1 MENISAEYFCAKDI
15 ARATGASKKTVHR
28 TAQREQW
35 PCRRDGNR
43 DEYQVPAN
51 IAQIIIASP
60 RRDQGQPVAPAV
72 RFADLTGNDA
82 QRENV
87 LLREKAVK
95 LLIANIA
102 FGKERA
108 LDLVIQHMNT
118 EHPLFKLGN
127 KITLR
132 QWHAKYEAHG
142 IDGLCEQKRGRVG
155 VKPFVN
161 DLTDEQI
168 LQGRAAA
175 IEHGNARRGDAK
187 AQLNIASA
195 FRDLA
200 GSPTI
205 NGSARRW
212 LHGAYASK
220 SYVPPSVRDALRTPE
235 LATKLIQI
243 GPKAMKLD
251 GAFTECTYDNVPAG
265 HTFTAD
271 DMTANC
277 YVWVEW
283 PNDEG
288 FILIRPQILAVAD
301 VGSQCWLNI
310 RAVMRPK
317 GQYNKDD
324 VWGLIGDT
332 LDEYG
337 LFKQA
342 VLEGGTW
349 QSSQV
354 IGQKTNLDDATRFG
368 GLSSLGVKVIHT
380 RTPRGKIIEQMFN
393 VLQHAADN
401 VPGFC
406 GRMEMK
412 DCPETV
418 KQQKALVANNHA
430 HPRQFFLH
438 LSQYTEHL
446 KKVMN
451 ALNHTRNDG
460 KVLRGE
466 APADKWAADAPAF
479 EVMPDHAKWLYRSS
493 YRVLEITRNGARIG
507 VGSGRNMIH
516 HTWSNPE
523 ALEQWR
529 GRKVIVFWNDANPEA
544 DALIY
549 SIRSGKQDKFI
560 CRAEYVNP
568 IPKFGATEEQ
578 TAKETLRKKLSSQVA
593 RTHAASLAP
602 YLQRSIKT
610 LAARPLPGQEVG
622 EQLEAAANRHVQKEV
637 TKANT
642 RRLMSSV
649 EVPEEFQRAGLS
661 ATTGNDA
668 ITSQPA
674 EMSTE
679 EMNEILTGGQ
689 SHPLIPQAKPG
700 LTVEGGKTFYSLKPV
715 GNEEKQYV
723 DYLLKRLTEFRKAG
737 KSFGQDF
744 HGSVNFGITRR
755 ITANALGGDIYAPE
769 NFDRV
774 CAYLTAKID
783 ATILGK
789 RNLAKGTPNYH
800 EFSAVTT

>member
-1 MENISAEYFCAKDI
+1 MKMEPISDYFSVRDI
-15 ARATGASKKTVHR
+15 ARATGASKKTVAR

-51 IAQIIIASP
+51 IANIIIAKP
-60 RRDQGQPVAPAV
+60 HADRQPEPITV
-72 RFADLTGNDA
+72 RFSDLTGNDA

-87 LLREKAVK
+87 LLREKSVK
-95 LLIANIA
+95 LLIANLA

-142 IDGLCEQKRGRVG
+142 IDGLVEQKRGRVG

-161 DLTDEQI
+161 DLTEEQI
-168 LQGRAAA
+168 LQGRASA

-205 NGSARRW
+205 GGDARRW

-251 GAFTECTYDNVPAG
+251 GPFTECTYDQVPAG

-271 DMTANC
+271 DMTANA
-277 YVWVEW
+277 YVWCEW

-288 FILIRPQILAVAD
+288 FLLIRPQILAVCD
-301 VGSQCWLNI
+301 VGSQCWLNF

-332 LDEYG
+332 LDEFG
-337 LFKQA
+337 VFKQA

-354 IGQKTNLDDATRFG
+354 IGQKTTLDDDTRFG
-368 GLSSLGVKVIHT
+368 GLRSLGVKVIHT
-380 RTPRGKIIEQMFN
+380 RSPRGKIIEQMFN

-412 DCPETV
+412 DCPEVT
-418 KQQKALVANNHA
+418 KKNKALVTAGHA

-438 LSQYTEHL
+438 ISQYNEHL

-451 ALNHTRNDG
+451 ELNHTRNDG

-466 APADKWAADAPAF
+466 APVDKWTADIAQSPLAL
-479 EVMPDHAKWLYRSS
+479 MPDSAKWLYRSAF
-493 YRVLEITRNGARIG
+493 RVVEVTRNGIRIG

-529 GRKVIVFWNDANPEA
+529 GRKVIVFWNDSNPES

-549 SIRSGKQDKFI
+549 SIRSSKQDKFI

-568 IPKFGATEEQ
+568 LPRFGASEE
-578 TAKETLRKKLSSQVA
+578 AVAAELHRKKLSSQIA
-593 RTHAASLAP
+593 RSHASSLAP
-602 YLQRSIKT
+602 YLQRSTKT
-610 LAARPLPGQEVG
+610 LAPAPEQAAVG
-622 EQLEAAANRHVQKEV
+622 ERIQAAKVEAGRQIQQRKNVRAFQGDAEALLSDRQQFQAESDEQQATPRHMVQATAARND
-637 TKANT
+637 
-642 RRLMSSV
+642 LPSV
-649 EVPEEFQRAGLS
+649 SEES
-661 ATTGNDA
+661 
-668 ITSQPA
+668 
-674 EMSTE
+674 
-679 EMNEILTGGQ
+679 
-689 SHPLIPQAKPG
+689 
-700 LTVEGGKTFYSLKPV
+700 PV
-715 GNEEKQYV
+715 
-723 DYLLKRLTEFRKAG
+723 RKVG
-737 KSFGQDF
+737 
-744 HGSVNFGITRR
+744 T
-755 ITANALGGDIYAPE
+755 PE
-769 NFDRV
+769 NFADETE
-774 CAYLTAKID
+774 LTTED
-783 ATILGK
+783 LLG
-789 RNLAKGTPNYH
+789 
-800 EFSAVTT
+800 

>member
-1 MENISAEYFCAKDI
+1 METVAPDFFSAKDI
-15 ARATGASKKTVHR
+15 ARATGASKKTVQR
-28 TAQREQW
+28 TALREGW
-35 PCRRDGNR
+35 PVRRDGNK
-43 DEYQVPAN
+43 DLFQVPAN
-51 IAQIIIASP
+51 IAAIIIAKPSADK
-60 RRDQGQPVAPAV
+60 RCEAITV

-95 LLIANIA
+95 LVSANAA

-108 LDLVIQHMNT
+108 LDLVIAHMNQ

-132 QWHAKYEAHG
+132 QWITKYELHG
-142 IDGLCEQKRGRVG
+142 IDGLVEQKRGRVG

-161 DLTDEQI
+161 DLTEEQI

-200 GSPTI
+200 GMPTI

-212 LHGAYASK
+212 LHGGYASK

-251 GAFTECTYDNVPAG
+251 GPFTECTYDNVPAG

-271 DMTANC
+271 DMTANA
-277 YVWVEW
+277 YVWCEW

-288 FILIRPQILAVAD
+288 FLLIRPQILAVCD
-301 VGSQCWLNI
+301 VGSQAWLNI

-332 LDEYG
+332 LDQFG
-337 LFKQA
+337 LYKQA

-354 IGQKTNLDDATRFG
+354 IGQKTNLDDDTRFG
-368 GLSSLGVKVIHT
+368 GLRSLGVKVIHT
-380 RTPRGKIIEQMFN
+380 RSPRGKIIEQMFN

-412 DCPETV
+412 DCPEVT
-418 KQQKALVANNHA
+418 KKNKALVDAGHA
-430 HPRQFFLH
+430 HPRQFFMH
-438 LSQYTEHL
+438 ISQYTEHL

-451 ALNHTRNDG
+451 ELNHTRNDG

-466 APADKWAADAPAF
+466 APADKWAADAPTF
-479 EVMPDHAKWLYRSS
+479 DVMPDHAKWLYRSA
-493 YRVLEITRNGARIG
+493 YRVVEITRNGVRIG

-529 GRKVIVFWNDANPEA
+529 GRKVIVFWNDSNPEA

-560 CRAEYVNP
+560 GRAEYVNP
-568 IPKFGATEEQ
+568 IPRFGASDEQ
-578 TAKETLRKKLSSQVA
+578 AEKELHRKKLSTQLA

-602 YLQRSIKT
+602 YLQRSTNT
-610 LAARPLPGQEVG
+610 LAPAPEQLAVG
-622 EQLEAAANRHVQKEV
+622 ERIHAARVQAGKQITQRKNVKRFTGDAEALLGHAPRATQPEDFQAESDEQQPSPRCVVSENETAARIGHPSVSEESASREAA
-637 TKANT
+637 T
-642 RRLMSSV
+642 
-649 EVPEEFQRAGLS
+649 
-661 ATTGNDA
+661 
-668 ITSQPA
+668 
-674 EMSTE
+674 
-679 EMNEILTGGQ
+679 
-689 SHPLIPQAKPG
+689 
-700 LTVEGGKTFYSLKPV
+700 
-715 GNEEKQYV
+715 
-723 DYLLKRLTEFRKAG
+723 
-737 KSFGQDF
+737 
-744 HGSVNFGITRR
+744 
-755 ITANALGGDIYAPE
+755 PE
-769 NFDRV
+769 NFEVNRNEQHETE
-774 CAYLTAKID
+774 LTTD
-783 ATILGK
+783 DLLG
-789 RNLAKGTPNYH
+789 
-800 EFSAVTT
+800 

>member
-1 MENISAEYFCAKDI
+1 MNMEPVSDYFSARDIS
-15 ARATGASKKTVHR
+15 RATGASKKTVQR
-28 TAQREQW
+28 TAQREGW
-35 PCRRDGNR
+35 PVRREGNR
-43 DEYQVPAN
+43 DEYQVPPN
-51 IAQIIIASP
+51 IAAII
-60 RRDQGQPVAPAV
+60 VAKPNAEVRMQNAEVTV
-72 RFADLTGNDA
+72 RFADLTGSDA

-95 LLIANIA
+95 LFEANKA
-102 FGKERA
+102 FGVERA
-108 LDLVIQHMNT
+108 LALVIGHMNT

-132 QWHAKYEAHG
+132 QWIAKYEAHG
-142 IDGLCEQKRGRVG
+142 IDGLVEQKRGRVG

-161 DLTDEQI
+161 DLTEEQI

-175 IEHGNARRGDAK
+175 IEHGSARRGDAK

-200 GSPTI
+200 GMPTI

-251 GAFTECTYDNVPAG
+251 GPFTECTYENVPAG

-271 DMTANC
+271 DMTANA
-277 YVWVEW
+277 YVWCEW

-288 FILIRPQILAVAD
+288 FLLIRPQILAVAD
-301 VGSQCWLNI
+301 VGSQSWLNI

-332 LDEYG
+332 LDGYG

-349 QSSQV
+349 QSATV
-354 IGQKTNLDDATRFG
+354 IGQKTNLDDDTRFG
-368 GLSSLGVKVIHT
+368 GLRSLGVKVIHT
-380 RTPRGKIIEQMFN
+380 RSPRGKIIEQMFN

-412 DCPETV
+412 DCPEVT
-418 KQQKALVANNHA
+418 KKNKALVDAGHA

-438 LSQYTEHL
+438 ISQYTEHL
-446 KKVMN
+446 QKVMN
-451 ALNHTRNDG
+451 ELNHTRNDG
-460 KVLRGE
+460 KVLRGQ
-466 APADKWAADAPAF
+466 APVDKWTADAPQF
-479 EVMPDHAKWLYRSS
+479 DVMPDSAKWLYRSS
-493 YRVLEITRNGARIG
+493 YRVVDITRNGVRIG

-516 HTWSNPE
+516 HTWANPE
-523 ALEQWR
+523 MLEQWR

-544 DALIY
+544 DALVY

-568 IPKFGATEEQ
+568 IPRFGATDEQ
-578 TAKETLRKKLSSQVA
+578 TAKEHLRKKLSTQLVRSHQ
-593 RTHAASLAP
+593 ASLAP
-602 YLQRSIKT
+602 YLQRSTGT
-610 LAARPLPGQEVG
+610 LAARPLAEQEVG
-622 EQLEAAANRHVQKEV
+622 EEIAAAADRVHRKQAVRAKQR
-637 TKANT
+637 AQMA
-642 RRLMSSV
+642 RV
-649 EVPEEFQRAGLS
+649 EVPEEFQRAGL
-661 ATTGNDA
+661 AV
-668 ITSQPA
+668 PA
-674 EMSTE
+674 ANRSEPEMSVD
-679 EMNEILTGGQ
+679 EMNEILTGGA
-689 SHPLIPQAKPG
+689 SHPLISK
-700 LTVEGGKTFYSLKPV
+700 
-715 GNEEKQYV
+715 
-723 DYLLKRLTEFRKAG
+723 
-737 KSFGQDF
+737 
-744 HGSVNFGITRR
+744 
-755 ITANALGGDIYAPE
+755 
-769 NFDRV
+769 
-774 CAYLTAKID
+774 
-783 ATILGK
+783 
-789 RNLAKGTPNYH
+789 
-800 EFSAVTT
+800 